1 MKRNYSKY
9 IDDFCEEYG
18 ISGAQLARMLGVAE
32 DTIQNIRRGKSKP
45 QQSTKDKLNR
55 FILKYRKEN
64 SPKNLIQSKEFQ
76 KEIVGIDSR
85 TVAEWTDK
93 NHFDLMKDIRKY
105 SEYLKKGKIPATDF
119 WQETTYKAENGK
131 VNPCYIVT
139 KKGCEFI
146 QHKMTGQKG
155 AVFTAKYIDYFWKQ
169 GEELQEATQL
179 LLDLADEHAGTE
191 LSSEPKTSQ
200 TPDHN
205 AYINQLLQRAI
216 DEPDLTKK
224 YKRIQEVYC
233 TANVIEQIETGV
245 GRKFEPLYKD

>member
-9 IDDFCEEYG
+9 IDNFCEEYG
-18 ISGAQLARMLGVAE
+18 ISGAQLARMMGVSE
-32 DTIQNIRRGKSKP
+32 ETIQSIRRGSRRP

-55 FILKYRKEN
+55 FILKYKKEN
-64 SPKNLIQSKEFQ
+64 SPKNPTQSEEFQ

-85 TVAEWTDK
+85 TVAEWIGK
-93 NHFDLMKDIRKY
+93 RHKELIRDIRKY
-105 SEYLKKGKIPATDF
+105 SEYLKGADLRCTDF

-179 LLDLADEHAGTE
+179 LLDLAEESAGVEPSTE
-191 LSSEPKTSQ
+191 PTSQ
-200 TPDHN
+200 ALPTLEQAEN
-205 AYINQLLQRAI
+205 NYIDTLA
-216 DEPDLTKK
+216 KA
-224 YKRIQEVYC
+224 IQESS
-233 TANVIEQIETGV
+233 TRADKLELIE
-245 GRKFEPLYKD
+245 RLNKFVSGL

>member
-9 IDDFCEEYG
+9 INEFCEEYG

-179 LLDLADEHAGTE
+179 LLDLAEEPAGTE
-191 LSSEPKTSQ
+191 P
-200 TPDHN
+200 TPQALPTLEQAEN
-205 AYINQLLQRAI
+205 NYIDTLA
-216 DEPDLTKK
+216 KA
-224 YKRIQEVYC
+224 IQESSTRAEKVEL
-233 TANVIEQIETGV
+233 IE
-245 GRKFEPLYKD
+245 RLNKFVSGL